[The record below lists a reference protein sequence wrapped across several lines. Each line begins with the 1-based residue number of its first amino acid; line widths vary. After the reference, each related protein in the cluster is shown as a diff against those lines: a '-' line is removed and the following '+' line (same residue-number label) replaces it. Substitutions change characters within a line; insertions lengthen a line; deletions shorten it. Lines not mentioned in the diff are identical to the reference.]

1 LPPLYYAAIIDPGL
15 YLAKGTNM
23 SLSLVPAG
31 KNLPDEINVIIE
43 IPANADPIKYEVDKD
58 SGTVW
63 VDRFMS
69 TPMFYPCNYGFVN
82 HTLSLDG
89 DPVDVLVPT
98 PYPLVPGAVI
108 KCRPVAVLKMSDE
121 SGEDAK
127 VLAVPVSKLTKIYD
141 HIQDINDVPE
151 LLKQQIQHFFERYK
165 ELEPG
170 KWVKVI
176 GWGDKAEAKAE
187 ISTSFERAKQK

>member
-1 LPPLYYAAIIDPGL
+1 
-15 YLAKGTNM
+15 M
-23 SLSLVPAG
+23 SLNNVSSG
-31 KNLPDEINVIIE
+31 RDLPNDFNVVIE
-43 IPANADPIKYEVDKD
+43 IPMNADPIKYEVDKE
-58 SGTVW
+58 SGAIF
-63 VDRFMS
+63 VDRFMG
-69 TPMFYPCNYGFVN
+69 TAMHYPCNYGYVP
-82 HTLSLDG
+82 HTIADDG

-108 KCRPVAVLKMSDE
+108 KCRPVAVLKMADE
-121 SGEDAK
+121 AGEDAK
-127 VLAVPVSKLTKIYD
+127 VLAVPISKLTKIYD

-151 LLKQQIQHFFERYK
+151 LLKNQIQHFFERYK

-187 ISTSFERAKQK
+187 IQTSFERAQNK

>member
-1 LPPLYYAAIIDPGL
+1 MI
-15 YLAKGTNM
+15 
-23 SLSLVPAG
+23 
-31 KNLPDEINVIIE
+31 
-43 IPANADPIKYEVDKD
+43 
-58 SGTVW
+58 
-63 VDRFMS
+63 R
-69 TPMFYPCNYGFVN
+69 
-82 HTLSLDG
+82 
-89 DPVDVLVPT
+89 
-98 PYPLVPGAVI
+98 
-108 KCRPVAVLKMSDE
+108 CRPVAVLKMADE
-121 SGEDAK
+121 AGEDAK

-187 ISTSFERAKQK
+187 ISTSYDRAQAK